1 MNTIITIIR
10 AVKDA
15 LAQLKTKLATPN
27 AGNTEPR
34 PIEDYEYF
42 LI

>member
-15 LAQLKTKLATPN
+15 LGQLKTKLAKPDT
-27 AGNTEPR
+27 ANTGPR